1 MFNEPAVSE
10 PTNIHYI
17 EIDRFPRSCLY
28 ARTAQ
33 KRPDRIANFRYL
45 LWDQR
50 EVMNRRSC

>member
-45 LWDQR
+45 LWDQC
-50 EVMNRRSC
+50 EVMNRRTC